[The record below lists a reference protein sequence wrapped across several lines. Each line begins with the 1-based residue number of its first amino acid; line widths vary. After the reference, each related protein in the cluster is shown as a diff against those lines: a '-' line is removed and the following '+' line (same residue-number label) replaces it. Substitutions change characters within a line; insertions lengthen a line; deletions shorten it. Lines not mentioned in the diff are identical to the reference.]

1 MSLFAHLDELEDAP
15 GLGLRRLELEALL
28 LGGNFSD
35 GGGRHLVGLD
45 ELGSEILDASETI
58 HDLQTTDDC
67 FQTRTRQIIGR
78 YWSKGGGMLAALFE
92 LETDLLVPV

>member
-1 MSLFAHLDELEDAP
+1 MSLLAHLDELEDAP
-15 GLGLRRLELEALL
+15 WLGLGRLELEALL

-78 YWSKGGGMLAALFE
+78 
-92 LETDLLVPV
+92 